1 MVPPIAPPAKVL
13 PIVRNVT
20 IRNVTGTVKTVG
32 MMHGLTGSPILNV
45 KFEKCNITAGKG
57 FVMEN
62 ARQVDLS
69 GLKLNVKN
77 GDAIT
82 KKNVE

>member
-1 MVPPIAPPAKVL
+1 
-13 PIVRNVT
+13 
-20 IRNVTGTVKTVG
+20 
-32 MMHGLTGSPILNV
+32 
-45 KFEKCNITAGKG
+45 
-57 FVMEN
+57 MEN